1 MKTNKILK
9 TFSLLSVLFFTNP
22 ANALSLD
29 DLTKGFSDSILNALD
44 KQFDG
49 LFSEGLNFTESC
61 FGLDSS
67 INLNDVDFCS
77 IADEMDKLKVDT
89 CSLFGGSGNKTLSLS
104 GAKRL
109 CQDKARAF
117 EDYASKQAVDVIEYS
132 SLNADDTNDYK
143 SKLPNGK
150 TLKQFY
156 SDWDIN
162 NLLKNDSV
170 VSSYL
175 QNGNMEAVAVF
186 MDYSKTSNK
195 DISELKVEDLS
206 APATLED
213 YRKGVDENIKTY
225 RSSLNGTN
233 NSNISSL
240 VKGKIQAGSNENES
254 SKEVVGTM
262 KKEFDLAKN
271 AEISL
276 ALNNSDYK
284 KIPIPTQEYVL
295 GLRKDLQPQAIAQ
308 IRKQQAYESAKI
320 AEIEDKWNRKYE
332 IAKLIA
338 DKEVIMAQKFDED
351 SAKSEIENLVNNIQ

>member
-1 MKTNKILK
+1 MKMSKL
-9 TFSLLSVLFFTNP
+9 TFI
-22 ANALSLD
+22 ALSLTSILVYANAVSID
-29 DLTKGFSDSILNALD
+29 DLTKGFKDSILNSLD

-49 LFSEGLNFTESC
+49 LFSEGLNFVEACYGSD
-61 FGLDSS
+61 FN
-67 INLNDVDFCS
+67 INLNDVDFCA
-77 IADEMDKLKVDT
+77 IADEMDNLKVNV
-89 CSLFGGSGNKTLSLS
+89 CSLFGGKGNKTLSLS

-109 CQDKARAF
+109 CQDKARTF

-132 SLNADDTNDYK
+132 SLDADDTNDFK

-162 NLLKNDSV
+162 NVLKNDSV

-175 QNGNMEAVAVF
+175 KNGNMEAVSVF

-195 DISELKVEDLS
+195 DISQLNIEDLK
-206 APATLED
+206 APANLED
-213 YRKGVDENIKTY
+213 YRKGIDENIKTY

-240 VKGKIQAGSNENES
+240 IKGKIQSNSNDNES
-254 SKEVVGTM
+254 AKEVINTM

-295 GLRKDLQPQAIAQ
+295 GFRKDLQPQIIAQ

-320 AEIEDKWNRKYE
+320 AQIEEKWNKKYE
-332 IAKLIA
+332 LAKLIA
-338 DKEVIMAQKFDED
+338 EKEVIMAQKFDEN